1 MEGAAAAGVDAQAHL
16 LEHGYVVLDGLI
28 GADEVARLRASLDVL
43 MARERTEP
51 FDPGDG
57 PAYAGEDEHVASLAG
72 YWRPNV
78 TERERLRRRLRHTR
92 AENFDTPWPV
102 GVDQICGCFRHIPT
116 LYDDDRSQRV
126 FNLINKAPEFAVL
139 IEHPVMLA
147 LMSALLGRDCIL
159 LDVSASS
166 VGPDTQ
172 GGGLHVDSP
181 ITNMAEPLPDLTLS
195 IQAVLML
202 TDFTI
207 ENGASRVVPGSHR
220 SRRKPD
226 RPHRDDEV
234 ALTSPAGSVAVWLS
248 QSWHRHGPNTSD
260 AARPGVICQ
269 YGRSWVK
276 PFVDLRSPLT
286 AETAPLFSPRLR
298 YMMGCGATAPVR
310 G

>member
-1 MEGAAAAGVDAQAHL
+1 MEGAVAAGVDAQAHI

-72 YWRPNV
+72 YWRPNI

-166 VGPDTQ
+166 VGPDTE

-195 IQAVLML
+195 IQAVWML

-234 ALTSPAGSVAVWLS
+234 ALTSPAGSVRNAYSDLAVRGAFQCACDPQCCSGNGACVGLPIWRRCGRDSGYFAREWRPNLIAGTWLS
-248 QSWHRHGPNTSD
+248 GR
-260 AARPGVICQ
+260 RPG
-269 YGRSWVK
+269 
-276 PFVDLRSPLT
+276 
-286 AETAPLFSPRLR
+286 
-298 YMMGCGATAPVR
+298 
-310 G
+310 